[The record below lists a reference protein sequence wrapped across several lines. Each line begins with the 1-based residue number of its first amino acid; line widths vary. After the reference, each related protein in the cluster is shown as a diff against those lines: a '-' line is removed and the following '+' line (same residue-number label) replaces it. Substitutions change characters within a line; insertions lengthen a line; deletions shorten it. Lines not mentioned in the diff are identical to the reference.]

1 MIYCSWVMK
10 MPMKYDKLFE
20 LMKTKKKNNGV
31 TTWSL
36 RHYEEAGLPNGV
48 GEATIQ
54 RLRKGE
60 PVRMDVFMQIMLS
73 VKVPTG
79 GYYGICTGRRGRE
92 KMNAEEKNYME

>member
-1 MIYCSWVMK
+1 MYTCKVCMFMIYCSWVMK

-20 LMKTKKKNNGV
+20 LMKNKEKNNGV

-60 PVRMDVFMQIMLS
+60 PVRMDVLCRLCYLLKCQPGDIMEYVPDEGD
-73 VKVPTG
+73 VK
-79 GYYGICTGRRGRE
+79 
-92 KMNAEEKNYME
+92 K